1 MRRVLGAM
9 HLALLLPPGCKN
21 LKLVLPYFLVQ
32 FKGPTGCALTG
43 NGIYVPA
50 SPDFP
55 EGRWIFNEIA
65 FCSNDTRA
73 TPLVNLMRQTPALV
87 GASTHHWIDGFKFAA
102 KGASTSY
109 LQAVRFLPPGHEL
122 RQWAR
127 SFQLAPARVRAV
139 AQQPAPTRKT
149 YADLVRRGRTVD
161 ALPPNDE
168 GKRDRVA
175 ALVGVYGVDAFA
187 SRSVSGVGQFKSIP
201 RLCRAHCDEQRA
213 RPGRAIRRPRQKDTF
228 QRVPSGVVVI
238 AFIYRNHIV

>member
-122 RQWAR
+122 RRQWAR

-149 YADLVRRGRTVD
+149 HADLVRRGRTVD

-168 GKRDRVA
+168 GKRDRAA
-175 ALVGVYGVDAFA
+175 ALAGVYGVDAFA
-187 SRSVSGVGQFKSIP
+187 E
-201 RLCRAHCDEQRA
+201 AY
-213 RPGRAIRRPRQKDTF
+213 PGWDSSKHFLDCA
-228 QRVPSGVVVI
+228 G
-238 AFIYRNHIV
+238 HIVMNNGRDLAGLFGGLAKKIRFNASRQVWLLSHLYIEII